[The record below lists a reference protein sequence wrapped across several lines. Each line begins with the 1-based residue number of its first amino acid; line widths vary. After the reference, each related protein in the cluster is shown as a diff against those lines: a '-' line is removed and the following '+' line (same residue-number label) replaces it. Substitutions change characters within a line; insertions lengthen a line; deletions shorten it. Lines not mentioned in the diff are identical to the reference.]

1 MQARARRRVSGFR
14 KRKVGAIDFWS
25 VDVTGRAARGRKY
38 HLVLVEE
45 SARDEGYLKGTL
57 EAVIMPAALD
67 LYGDVAVKG

>member
-25 VDVTGRAARGRKY
+25 VVTGRAARGRKY
-38 HLVLVEE
+38 HLVLVDE
-45 SARDEGYLKGTL
+45 SAHDEGYLKGTL
-57 EAVIMPAALD
+57 EAMIMPAALD